1 MSQRYSAGIDSTATI
16 ATIASAHPEHPAA
29 RGRAARVQV
38 VVVEG
43 PDMGRAAALGR
54 AAITVGSD
62 PSCDLP
68 LNDPR
73 VSRRHLELAP
83 SNAGFEV
90 RDLGSKNGTLFEGA
104 SITSATVGPGA
115 TLRLGNSYLR
125 IQPEPQGLALP
136 PSERRRLGELVGESL
151 AMRELFTVLE
161 RAADSEVT
169 VLLEG
174 ETGTGKEL
182 SARAIHELGARRRG
196 PLVAL
201 DCGAL
206 PEGLVESELF
216 GHVRGAFT
224 GAMQARQGAFVRASG
239 GTLFL
244 DEVDSLPLAL
254 QSRLLRALESRRVRP
269 VGGDDEAEVD
279 VRVIA
284 ACQRDLA
291 LAVAR
296 GEFRPDLYY
305 RLSVLRVVL
314 PPLRARREDLVPSVR
329 ELLARRGFE
338 AEQIAGPNLERL
350 IAYPWPGN
358 VRELRNVL
366 DRALALSPGARS
378 FAELRVSLP
387 GDASAETSLTVRTDL
402 PYAEAKLRLLD
413 AFEAQ
418 YLGEL
423 LARNDGNISAA
434 AREAEVDR
442 KHLRTLLRKHGLLE
456 PR

>member
-1 MSQRYSAGIDSTATI
+1 M
-16 ATIASAHPEHPAA
+16 
-29 RGRAARVQV
+29 QV
-38 VVVEG
+38 VIVDG
-43 PDMGRAAALGR
+43 PDMGRAVALGR
-54 AAITVGSD
+54 APVVVGTD
-62 PSCDLP
+62 PSCDLT
-68 LNDPR
+68 LADPR
-73 VSRRHLELAP
+73 VSRRHLEITA
-83 SNAGFEV
+83 NEAGFEV
-90 RDLGSKNGTLFEGA
+90 RDLESKNGTLFEGA
-104 SITSATVGPGA
+104 AIGAATVGAGA

-125 IQPEPQGLALP
+125 IQPEPHGLALP

-151 AMRELFTVLE
+151 AMRELFTILE

-196 PLVAL
+196 PMVAL

-244 DEVDSLPLAL
+244 DEVDSLPVPL

-284 ACQRDLA
+284 ACQRDLS

-314 PPLRARREDLVPSVR
+314 PPLRARREDLVATIR
-329 ELLARRGFE
+329 ELLARRGF
-338 AEQIAGPNLERL
+338 AADAITGPNFERL
-350 IAYPWPGN
+350 LAYPWPGN

-387 GDASAETSLTVRTDL
+387 GEGASDDGLAIRTDL
-402 PYAEAKLRLLD
+402 PYAEAKQRLLD
-413 AFEAQ
+413 AFEAR
-418 YLGEL
+418 YLAEL
-423 LARNDGNISAA
+423 LARNDGNVSAA
-434 AREAEVDR
+434 AREAGIDR
-442 KHLRTLLRKHGLLE
+442 KHLRTLLKKHSLIG
-456 PR
+456 

>member
-1 MSQRYSAGIDSTATI
+1 M
-16 ATIASAHPEHPAA
+16 
-29 RGRAARVQV
+29 QV
-38 VVVEG
+38 VIVEG
-43 PDMGRAAALGR
+43 PDMGRAVALGR
-54 AAITVGSD
+54 KPVVVGTD
-62 PSCDLP
+62 PSCDLT
-68 LNDPR
+68 LADPR
-73 VSRRHLELAP
+73 VSRRHLEITA
-83 SNAGFEV
+83 SEAGFEV
-90 RDLGSKNGTLFEGA
+90 RDLDSKNGTLFEGA
-104 SITSATVGPGA
+104 AISAATIGAGA
-115 TLRLGNSYLR
+115 TLRLGNTYLR
-125 IQPEPQGLALP
+125 IQPEPHGLALP

-151 AMRELFTVLE
+151 AMRELFTILE

-196 PLVAL
+196 PMVAL

-269 VGGDDEAEVD
+269 VGGDDEAGVD

-284 ACQRDLA
+284 ACQQDLS

-305 RLSVLRVVL
+305 RLSVLRVIL
-314 PPLRARREDLVPSVR
+314 PPLRARREDLVATIR
-329 ELLARRGFE
+329 ELLARRGF
-338 AEQIAGPNLERL
+338 AADAITGPNFERL
-350 IAYPWPGN
+350 LAYPWPGN

-366 DRALALSPGARS
+366 DRALALSPGASS

-387 GDASAETSLTVRTDL
+387 GEAQSEEGLTVRTDL
-402 PYAEAKLRLLD
+402 PYAEAKQRLLD
-413 AFEAQ
+413 VFEAS
-418 YLGEL
+418 YLAEL
-423 LARNDGNISAA
+423 LGRNDGNVSAT
-434 AREAEVDR
+434 AREAGVDR
-442 KHLRTLLRKHGLLE
+442 KHLRALLKKHSLIG
-456 PR
+456 